1 MGAEV
6 TGESTEKR
14 GVRKGRRAMGRVG
27 TRAAVGRGFLQEA
40 EALTPAE
47 CDPYINPGERGRGA
61 THAERAARRRGARG
75 GRACGARPDAAVA
88 RGAGNDAA
96 ARAGVGAG
104 RCRRPCCAL
113 YVEPGALFDIARHL
127 SEEEEKREEEEEIF
141 FFFSSSSVCV
151 YV

>member
-14 GVRKGRRAMGRVG
+14 GVRKGRRAMGG
-27 TRAAVGRGFLQEA
+27 WILGRAVLQEG
-40 EALTPAE
+40 EALTPTE
-47 CDPYINPGERGRGA
+47 CDTSIHPGERGRGA

-75 GRACGARPDAAVA
+75 GRARGARPDAAVA